1 MNMMIR
7 PVIPDISNFS
17 FDNWLAIANIFILIA
32 FAVLAAYATVKKCMK
47 LCLPTKNALTQ

>member
-32 FAVLAAYATVKKCMK
+32 FAGCF
-47 LCLPTKNALTQ
+47 ALYMGSS